1 MRKFV
6 AMALVVSVAAG
17 PLLGQSRPAA
27 PGTSGAGGATVAP
40 GPMVNPIKGSEITD
54 GQKASVERGLAWL
67 ASKQGKDGGYGG
79 GFGESG
85 KHAGIT
91 ALAALAFM
99 QAGNLPGRG
108 KYGANVQKAL
118 DFVLRST
125 AESGL
130 IASDNSGSPMYG
142 HGFATLFLA
151 EVYGMSPDDE
161 VKEKLQRAVRL
172 IVRSQNNEGGWRYQP
187 LPNDAD
193 ISVTICQIMAL
204 RAARDAGIKVD
215 KSVIDR
221 AVQYVKN
228 CQNADGG
235 FSYMANVGGGRMNG
249 MGMGGGSGYA
259 RSAAGVASLFYAGI
273 YEGDEVKRGLGYVK
287 QFIPGKTPPPEG
299 ESHYYYGHYY
309 GVQAMFLAGGEYWGT
324 YYPAI
329 RDQLVARQTTAGS
342 WTEEFNEEYATSM
355 ALLILQMPNRYLPV
369 FTGKGPGS

>member
-17 PLLGQSRPAA
+17 PLWGQSRPA
-27 PGTSGAGGATVAP
+27 GEAGGAIVAP
-40 GPMVNPIKGSEITD
+40 GPMVNPIKGSEITEA
-54 GQKASVERGLAWL
+54 QKASVERGLAWL

-79 GFGESG
+79 GFGDSG

-108 KYGANVQKAL
+108 KYGSNVRKAL

-193 ISVTICQIMAL
+193 ISVTITQIMAL

-329 RDQLVARQTTAGS
+329 RDQLVARQTAAGS

>member
-1 MRKFV
+1 MMRKFA
-6 AMALVVSVAAG
+6 AMALVVAVGAG
-17 PLLGQSRPAA
+17 PALGQAKPA
-27 PGTSGAGGATVAP
+27 GRVEVVAP
-40 GPMVNPIKGSEITD
+40 GPAVNPIRGSEITEA
-54 GQKASVERGLAWL
+54 QKAAVERGLAWL
-67 ASKQGKDGGYGG
+67 ASRQGPDGGFGG
-79 GFGESG
+79 GFGSGG

-91 ALAALAFM
+91 AMAGLAFM

-108 KYGANVQKAL
+108 KYGVNVRKAL
-118 DFVLRST
+118 EFVLRST
-125 AESGL
+125 SESGL
-130 IASDNSGSPMYG
+130 IASDSSASPMYG

-172 IVRSQNNEGGWRYQP
+172 IIRSQNNEGGWRYQP
-187 LPNDAD
+187 VPEDAD

-215 KSVIDR
+215 KSVMDR
-221 AVQYVKN
+221 AVQYIKN

-235 FSYMANVGGGRMNG
+235 FSYMARMSG
-249 MGMGGGSGYA
+249 MGMGGGQSGYA
-259 RSAAGVASLFYAGI
+259 RTAAGVASFFYAGI
-273 YEGDEVKRGLGYVK
+273 YEGDDVKRGLNYMR
-287 QFIPGKTPPPEG
+287 QYIPGKSAAPEG
-299 ESHYYYGHYY
+299 ESHFYYGHYY
-309 GVQAMFLAGGEYWGT
+309 GVQAMFLAGGEYWGV

-329 RDQLVARQTTAGS
+329 RDILIARQTAAGS